1 MAYQMT
7 TQALTR
13 IGQIWKRELKKRINE
28 AGKVASGALI
38 DSIDFKVVQ
47 TKTGAKLEI
56 AYLDYLENVNQ
67 GRRPRGNARP
77 IKAQNGAVPIPA
89 LEDWIKLKGLKGKR
103 KKGGGSLPTLSLA
116 FAIRASIWKRG
127 IKPAN
132 IYDQTLKSVGD
143 MLNPL
148 AIPPNTPEPLRIE
161 LQRIFIDMQED
172 ANILV
177 ENMIDKII
185 PSKTIVKQK

>member
-1 MAYQMT
+1 MAYPMT

-13 IGQIWKRELKKRINE
+13 IGIIWKREMKKRINE

-47 TKTGAKLEI
+47 TKTGPKIEI
-56 AYLDYLENVNQ
+56 QYLDYLEYVNA
-67 GRRPRGNARP
+67 GRKPRGSARP
-77 IKAQNGAVPIPA
+77 ITAANGAVPIPA
-89 LEDWIKLKGLKGKR
+89 LESWVKLKGLRGKN
-103 KKGGGSLPTLSLA
+103 KKTGKPLPSLSLA

-132 IYDQTLKSVGD
+132 IYDETLKSVAD
-143 MLNPL
+143 MINPFN
-148 AIPPNTPEPLRIE
+148 IPPNTPEPLRQE
-161 LQRIFIDMQED
+161 LQRIFIAMQED
-172 ANILV
+172 VNVLV

-185 PSKTIVKQK
+185 PSKTIVRQK